1 MELHR
6 KRYFWAF
13 YAIGVINN
21 NGYTLIQAASS
32 DLAKIYNQQKLMGLF
47 LFLMSGFGVSFKLLH
62 GVKCVNIPHMARAWF
77 FIISTT
83 VSFVLFVCIT
93 VSPNRSLVLFYLA
106 LLASVL
112 QGCATA
118 FGESL
123 FMGFLKGF
131 PSYLVGDVSAGTGL
145 SGILAA
151 GTLFIVDTFNIK
163 FWQLFI
169 LELPTVVIYFWA
181 FKWLVKQKETYQYIA
196 ENQAETPEVAPN
208 QSLSIKDM
216 YNEEI
221 RTNKPLSIRTLCSM
235 LPKIKLYV
243 VMIFLVYFFEYCV
256 ITCFAEVMRE
266 KQDLL

>member
-1 MELHR
+1 
-6 KRYFWAF
+6 
-13 YAIGVINN
+13 
-21 NGYTLIQAASS
+21 
-32 DLAKIYNQQKLMGLF
+32 MGLF

-62 GVKCVNIPHMARAWF
+62 GVKCVNIPHMTRAWF

-83 VSFVLFVCIT
+83 ISFGLFVCIT
-93 VSPNRSLVLFYLA
+93 VSPNRSQVLFYLA
-106 LLASVL
+106 LFASVL
-112 QGCATA
+112 QGCATS

-131 PSYLVGDVSAGTGL
+131 PNYLVGDVSAGTGL

-151 GTLFIVDTFNIK
+151 GTLFIVDTFDIK

-169 LELPTVVIYFWA
+169 FELPTVLIYFWA

-196 ENQAETPEVAPN
+196 ESQQETLEDKPDET
-208 QSLSIKDM
+208 LSVRDL
-216 YNEEI
+216 YREEI
-221 RTNKPLSIRTLCSM
+221 RTNEPLSIKTLCSM
-235 LPKIKLYV
+235 LPKIKTYV

-266 KQDLL
+266 KQDLAKKTDIYTDVHAPNIYVIINTFYQIGVFISRSSFRWI